1 MYFIGIKKM
10 SKLIQKNN
18 LFNIIQ
24 FGFKSPQNLKILI
37 DKLIERFFDKKG
49 NLSKEE
55 NLKWIK
61 NNCSDYTEVFKNIDN
76 KMWEESLNYGSKFK
90 LKAENLLSKID
101 YNLGGGGIYPILY
114 FLTKLQKPKFIVE
127 TGVAAGFSSQ
137 MFLKAI
143 AENRQ
148 GTLYSSDLV
157 YFRLK
162 NPQRYVGILIEDEL
176 KKNWKLF
183 MEGDKINIPK
193 IKKEISQI
201 DIFHY
206 DSDKSYSGRVFALNQ
221 LESLF
226 TADTVIIF
234 DDIQDNSH
242 FHDYVQ
248 EKKLGKY
255 YIFEFEN
262 KYIGVIANLSKLR
275 NHL

>member
-1 MYFIGIKKM
+1 M
-10 SKLIQKNN
+10 SHLIQKNN
-18 LFNIIQ
+18 LFNMIR
-24 FGFKSPQNLKILI
+24 FGFKSPQNFKILV
-37 DKLIERFFDKKG
+37 DKLFERFFDNKG
-49 NLSKEE
+49 ALSQEE
-55 NLKWIK
+55 NMAWIK
-61 NNCSDYTEVFKNIDN
+61 NHCSDYTKVFKSINN
-76 KMWEESLNYGSKFK
+76 SLWEQSMHYAAEFK
-90 LKAENLLSKID
+90 TKAEYLLSKIE

-114 FLTKLQKPKFIVE
+114 FLTKLKKPNCIVE

-162 NPQRYVGILIEDEL
+162 NPQRYVGILVEDEL

-193 IKKEISQI
+193 IKKEVSQI

-221 LESLF
+221 LENLF
-226 TADTVIIF
+226 TADTVIVF

-242 FHDYVQ
+242 FHDYVH
-248 EKKLGKY
+248 EKKPGKY

-262 KYIGVIANLSKLR
+262 KYVGVIANLSK
-275 NHL
+275 